1 MNSNAKPCKKTY
13 TVGKWMPSD
22 QRTLH
27 SWMLKIMNKAEQQTG
42 PLLPVIASFK
52 QFIEND
58 PKAFMLFTQMFDQV
72 SEKITPFPRWDYPRC
87 AITSICSR

>member
-1 MNSNAKPCKKTY
+1 
-13 TVGKWMPSD
+13 
-22 QRTLH
+22 
-27 SWMLKIMNKAEQQTG
+27 MNKAEQQTG

-72 SEKITPFPRWDYPRC
+72 SEKDHPFPRWDYPRC